1 LPVRRLRKTG
11 LVAVLAALAACGRC
25 GGAAG
30 PSPERYVPANAVA
43 AILVPEIRSAAGSLA
58 EFYSTAS
65 DFPGTSELPALRASL
80 SAQLGFDPFRIGS
93 LREAGIDPRG
103 GLAVA
108 FLSPPGGAPPGGR
121 LTALLVLPVSNRAAA
136 DALVRRI
143 AGERLGASERSVESI
158 GAVQVAVYRQNA
170 GSPPAL
176 SVGDGEGCF
185 VLSAGPSGPAAVAR
199 ALSLRLEDSV
209 SASSAWKVALGAAG
223 EDPAVIAFVPP
234 GSPVL
239 EGLWPV
245 SDGAALSLS
254 AEPGKLRARAVLL
267 LGEREPSFLALTTDG
282 GDRSPT
288 AKLDPASTLVG
299 RWDVDPAAFGQK
311 AVPMVPG
318 SARAWLALAGI
329 ELQRDLFDPLAPG
342 GAASLSLAPRIDLT
356 RLDAGSLRRDP
367 LRLAQFEVILPVR
380 DPARLVALS
389 ERIVR
394 LAGRRSRGGEPYTV
408 PTASGEVAW
417 VIDGEWL
424 VAAGGAKGRLPTLRA
439 RMGGEV
445 GGYRAPTDTARRLLA
460 TGGLGALVVDTQNF
474 AASVRALP
482 PEAFGTGPT
491 GFVMRSLAERIV
503 EPAARI
509 EAASVRAELVP
520 GALVMTLVL
529 EPRPAEGAP

>member
-1 LPVRRLRKTG
+1 VRRLRKTG

-30 PSPERYVPANAVA
+30 PPPERYVPANAVA
-43 AILVPEIRSAAGSLA
+43 AILVPELRGAAGSLA

-93 LREAGIDPRG
+93 LREAGIEPRG

-108 FLSPPGGAPPGGR
+108 FLSPPRASPPGGR

-143 AGERLGASERSVESI
+143 AAERLGASERRVESI
-158 GAVQVAVYRQNA
+158 GAVQVAVYRQNTA
-170 GSPPAL
+170 SPPAL

-185 VLSAGPSGPAAVAR
+185 VLSAGPSGPAAVAS
-199 ALSLRLEDSV
+199 ALSLRPEDSV
-209 SASSAWKVALGAAG
+209 SASSAWQVALRAAG

-239 EGLWPV
+239 EGLLPV
-245 SDGAALSLS
+245 RDGAALSLS

-267 LGEREPSFLALTTDG
+267 LGEREPSFLALAAGGSDG
-282 GDRSPT
+282 SPA

-299 RWDVDPAAFGQK
+299 RLDVDPEALGQK
-311 AVPMVPG
+311 VVPMIPG
-318 SARAWLALAGI
+318 SERAWLALAGI
-329 ELQRDLFDPLAPG
+329 NLGPDLFDSLAPG

-356 RLDAGSLRRDP
+356 RMDAGSLRRDP
-367 LRLAQFEVILPVR
+367 LRLAQFELILPVR

-394 LAGRRSRGGEPYTV
+394 LVGRRPKSGEPFTV

-417 VIDGEWL
+417 VIDGDRL
-424 VAAGGAKGRLPTLRA
+424 VAAGGAKGRLSALRA
-439 RMGGEV
+439 RMAGDA
-445 GGYRAPTDTARRLLA
+445 GGYRAPTDTARRILA
-460 TGGLGALVVDTQNF
+460 AGGLGALVVDTQNF

-509 EAASVRAELVP
+509 DAASVRAELAP
-520 GALVMTLVL
+520 GALTLTLVL
-529 EPRPAEGAP
+529 EPRAPEGAP